1 MRYRRGF
8 LGGCR
13 QEFAHLPDWRIM
25 DEVTRR
31 KMDERT
37 RRNPVRFV
45 GALLPIAVLLIAGV
59 ATPEVFGG
67 QECFGR
73 EASAFAKRVLRP
85 GLRVRVE
92 RDVEE
97 RDRYGRTLIY
107 LRLPDGRSYNA
118 LLAAEGYAVP
128 LTIPP
133 NVRHAERFVTLAR
146 RARERAAGLWS
157 SRSCDGD
164 PDRPAG

>member
-1 MRYRRGF
+1 MRYRPHF

-13 QEFAHLPDWRIM
+13 QEFAPLRDSRIM
-25 DEVTRR
+25 YEVTRR
-31 KMDERT
+31 KMDEGT

-45 GALLPIAVLLIAGV
+45 GTLLPIAVLLIAGV
-59 ATPEVFGG
+59 AMFQQELGSGSASGDRVGPPGSDVVFRVVDGDTVELQSAGESRLIGVGTRGG
-67 QECFGR
+67 GGGEECFGR

-107 LRLPDGRSYNA
+107 LRLPDGRSFNE
-118 LLAAEGYAVP
+118 LLVA
-128 LTIPP
+128 
-133 NVRHAERFVTLAR
+133 
-146 RARERAAGLWS
+146 
-157 SRSCDGD
+157 
-164 PDRPAG
+164 